1 MKEEELIGGL
11 TVAES
16 ASMSSMVGSAAAAAE
31 SYVLKHNY
39 ETEIEIDG

>member
-1 MKEEELIGGL
+1 MKKELIGIL
-11 TVAES
+11 QLQS
-16 ASMSSMVGSAAAAAE
+16 ASMSIMVGSAAVAE